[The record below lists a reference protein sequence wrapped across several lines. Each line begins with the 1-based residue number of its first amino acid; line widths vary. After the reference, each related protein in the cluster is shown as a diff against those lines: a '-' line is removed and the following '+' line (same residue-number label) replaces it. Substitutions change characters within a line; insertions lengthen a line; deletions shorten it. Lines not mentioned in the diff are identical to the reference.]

1 MFPAVVAV
9 IAFKGGGRLVHGEY
23 ISTFLDFVQDL
34 FYLMRIMVEKP
45 DYRGLIQPV
54 TGLSEAAQRELLAPY
69 EPSEVYV
76 CRTAEDFDN
85 YLKQMRPP
93 RVALVAYAG
102 VLGEQRGN
110 KEGRVENL
118 IAMKVAI
125 HKRGCHVVEVSRRDD
140 PYAGRR
146 DSRVDWATMKRDG
159 EEMCRRLAQGRRSA
173 LNGRKGAEP
182 YEFTNEQLVRFAL
195 EMSKSY
201 PAKKAKTDPTPD
213 DRRIAKIA
221 AYCKQQK
228 KEAPR
233 RSWLKQKLPAL
244 MRERNLG

>member
-1 MFPAVVAV
+1 
-9 IAFKGGGRLVHGEY
+9 
-23 ISTFLDFVQDL
+23 
-34 FYLMRIMVEKP
+34 MVEKP
-45 DYRGLIQPV
+45 DFRGLVQPV

-102 VLGEQRGN
+102 LIGEQRGN
-110 KEGRVENL
+110 KLDRVDHM
-118 IAMKVAI
+118 AGMKAAI
-125 HKRGCHVVEVSRRDD
+125 HRRGCHVVE
-140 PYAGRR
+140 AGGR
-146 DSRVDWATMKRDG
+146 DSRKVWAAMRKDG
-159 EEMCRRLAQGRRSA
+159 CEMCRRLAQGRRSA

-195 EMSKSY
+195 EMSKNY

-213 DRRIAKIA
+213 DRRLAKIA
-221 AYCKQQK
+221 AYCKREK
-228 KEAPR
+228 IESPR